1 MRILSLLLF
10 TLSLVACNN
19 NVQSQAQFTPTQ
31 PVSVAVQDSITVG
44 RMNAITRAVQ
54 MASPAVVSVN
64 VIQRIQTRDPVQD
77 YFSQFFGGR
86 QRARMLERQVQS
98 TGSGFV
104 ISEDGYIATNDHV
117 AGGASQI
124 TVAFPNGK
132 TYDAQLVGNDPGSD
146 LALIKIETEDNLPF
160 IKFTSAS
167 DPVVGEWSI
176 ALGNPFGLFEASD
189 PTVTVGVV
197 SARGRNLAPQN
208 GRFYRDMIQTDAAIN
223 SGNSGG
229 PLLDALGEVIGVNTA
244 IYTQS
249 GGSVGIGFAVPAYK
263 AIQVLN
269 ELKEKGFVDRSYYT
283 GLNGRDVNQR
293 IAQALQLEQ
302 ARGVLIE
309 VIDAD
314 SPAEDAGFKPYD
326 IIRSVAGVSVNTRG
340 DFLARIYD
348 FRVGD
353 TIQIGIV
360 RDGVSEMKELTL
372 EGGEQG

>member
-1 MRILSLLLF
+1 MRTGVLLLLSM
-10 TLSLVACNN
+10 TLVGCEND
-19 NVQSQAQFTPTQ
+19 VQSQNQFSPAEVVI
-31 PVSVAVQDSITVG
+31 PAIQDSITIG

-64 VIQRIQTRDPVQD
+64 VIQRIRTVDPIQD

-124 TVAFPNGK
+124 TVSFPNGK
-132 TYDAQLVGNDPGSD
+132 TYDAVLVGNDSGSD
-146 LALIKIETEDNLPF
+146 LALLKIEPDERLPF
-160 IKFTSAS
+160 LKFTSAS

-197 SARGRNLAPQN
+197 SARGRNLAPQK

-249 GGSVGIGFAVPAYK
+249 GGSVGIGFAVPAFK
-263 AIQVLN
+263 AIRVLN
-269 ELKEKGFVDRSYYT
+269 ELRNKGSVDRSYYT

-293 IAQALQLEQ
+293 IAHALSLDS
-302 ARGVLIE
+302 ARGVLVE
-309 VIDAD
+309 VIDPN
-314 SPAEDAGFKPYD
+314 SPAEEGGFKPYD
-326 IIRSVAGVSVNTRG
+326 IIRSVAGEPVNTRS

-353 TIQIGIV
+353 LIEVGV
-360 RDGVSEMKELTL
+360 LREGVSIMLELRL
-372 EGGEQG
+372 AGGQQG